1 MAQESTE
8 SIILSPR
15 QVATGDPAGNA
26 LENINTNVLGDGAI
40 CYVESGAGQGS
51 WQLQKSS
58 TDTPDGTTIVA
69 PTAGPGRWFIKSFP
83 GPAQV
88 PGAVFDVARHVE
100 IEITND
106 IVAGVAAELTNGW
119 EAVDPDDLVL
129 LAPHVMGGINGYV
142 PIACKAGEGSVDIM
156 ILAISDVFAG
166 DFVFLSLYRYR
177 APA

>member
-1 MAQESTE
+1 MSQESTE

-15 QVATGDPAGNA
+15 QVATGDPTGNA

-51 WQLQKSS
+51 WQLQK
-58 TDTPDGTTIVA
+58 TAEDTPDGTTIVA

-83 GPAQV
+83 GPATL
-88 PGAVFDVARHVE
+88 PNVFDVARHVE
-100 IEITND
+100 IEITSD
-106 IVAGVAAELTNGW
+106 MVAGEAAELTYFW

-142 PIACKAGEGSVDIM
+142 PIACKAGEGRVDIM